1 MGAPAITLRLAELR
15 DAHELSLMSR
25 DYVEAGLG
33 WKYDA
38 ARLLGTIRHRDTV
51 TLVAC
56 ERGAIAGFAIMEFGD
71 ERAHLVLLAVRP
83 SHRRLGVGR
92 RLVAWLLDSARTAGI
107 ESVHLELR
115 AGNEGARRFYRAVG
129 FAETLLVPAYY
140 RGKEPALRMLRMLR
154 APGAAVAHSWRPPR
168 TEDL

>member
-1 MGAPAITLRLAELR
+1 MSAHAVTLRLAEVR

-25 DYVEAGLG
+25 DYVESGLG

-38 ARLLGTIRHRDTV
+38 SRLLRTIRNPETV

-56 ERGAIAGFAIMEFGD
+56 ARDTLAGFAIMEFSD

-83 SHRRLGVGR
+83 SHRRLGIGR
-92 RLVAWLLDSARTAGI
+92 RLVAWLIESARTAGVQ
-107 ESVHLELR
+107 SVHLELR
-115 AGNEGARRFYRAVG
+115 AGNEPARRFYRAMEFV
-129 FAETLLVPAYY
+129 ETLLVPGYY

-154 APGAAVAHSWRPPR
+154 TRSEPAFSWDPPR